1 MKGLRLT
8 LAIPAAF
15 LAAGIAMRLL
25 LPHAPARVI
34 GDLAQPLPVVTNWNA
49 FGAAMLCV
57 LVAGLAL
64 ATAAYARVR
73 RMTSSATAESPV
85 AIAAIAA
92 LSLACA
98 WWLPVSFSSDVYAY
112 AAYGE
117 LARLGV
123 DPYAHSLLPSGNP
136 IFDAAVAQWG
146 NPPPICVY
154 GPPFVWIAAAV
165 VGLTARFGTVFA
177 LDGLRALSSCGL
189 VLCTLLAYAAYR
201 GRRSERLMAAA
212 TIGLNPVILWCAA
225 EGHNDTIAL
234 AVALAGFGCARR
246 GFASVGAFVAA
257 CSGAI
262 KLPGIV
268 AALPLIVANRRAWA
282 GAAAG
287 ILVTLAVSVPIF
299 AGVTTHLAPHAR
311 YAPEASFQAIV
322 YSLVRPVVS
331 DRDVA
336 TVLTWSVAAAASIG
350 CALAAVPMLRRRAP
364 EGWTYLASA
373 GWLLVPNP
381 YPWYAVWLVAI
392 AAVAPGT
399 RGATVLLAL
408 GFASILRYVPDAVGV
423 PGPYASTLLGVAA
436 TLPLLLL
443 AGRRKSSGII
453 NGSP

>member
-1 MKGLRLT
+1 
-8 LAIPAAF
+8 
-15 LAAGIAMRLL
+15 MRLL
-25 LPHAPARVI
+25 LPYAPARFT
-34 GDLAQPLPVVTNWNA
+34 GDLAQPIPVVTNWNT
-49 FGAAMLCV
+49 FGAAMLCIF
-57 LVAGLAL
+57 LAGLAL
-64 ATAAYARVR
+64 ATAVYARTR
-73 RMTSSATAESPV
+73 DLAASATAGSPM
-85 AIAAIAA
+85 AIAGVAA

-98 WWLPVSFSSDVYAY
+98 WSLPISFSSDVYAY

-117 LARLGV
+117 LARLGA
-123 DPYAHSLLPSGNP
+123 DPYVHALLPSGNP
-136 IFDAAVAQWG
+136 IFDAAVVQWG
-146 NPPPICVY
+146 NPPPTCVY
-154 GPPFVWIAAAV
+154 GPPFVWIAAAI
-165 VGLTARFGTVFA
+165 VGLTAPFGTVFA
-177 LDGLRALSSCGL
+177 LYGLRVLSSCSL
-189 VLCTLLAYAAYR
+189 VFCTLLAYAAYR

-212 TIGLNPVILWCAA
+212 TVGLNPVVLWCAA
-225 EGHNDTIAL
+225 EGHNDTLAL
-234 AVALAGFGCARR
+234 AIALAGFACARR
-246 GFASVGAFVAA
+246 GFAGAGAFVAA

-268 AALPLIVANRRAWA
+268 AALPLILGNRRAWA

-299 AGVTTHLAPHAR
+299 AGVMAHVAPHAR

-322 YSLVRPVVS
+322 YSLAQPVLS
-331 DRDVA
+331 DREVA
-336 TVLTWSVAAAASIG
+336 TIVAWSVAAAASIG

-392 AAVAPGT
+392 AAAAPGT

-408 GFASILRYVPDAVGV
+408 GFASVLRYVPDAVAV
-423 PGPYASTLLGVAA
+423 PGPPAAALLGVAA
-436 TLPLLLL
+436 TLPLLWL